1 MKHNLIIECAPASS
15 EDLRRQ
21 WEAVVEGVVEYNA
34 EWFSDNMDKV
44 DGPLPKYEEPR
55 TAGSLA
61 DQRVATAPVIHAR
74 NKATCVEWCA
84 YVAGLIRC
92 KDGEKDCQ
100 VLLVPVFSPKYDKE
114 IPYTYH
120 AVIQR
125 ADGSIE
131 DVTTDL
137 PGYMGMY
144 EAQSDSQEWWANI
157 GHCCEDCALG
167 IDGAASTCEPCAENQ
182 EIQHAHYNEMMQ
194 ERYF

>member
-15 EDLRRQ
+15 EELRKQ

-34 EWFSDNMDKV
+34 EWFSNHMETV

-55 TAGSLA
+55 NAGALA
-61 DQRVATAPVIHAR
+61 DQRVATAPVIHQR

-84 YVAGLIRC
+84 YVAGLIRSR
-92 KDGEKDCQ
+92 DGEAGCE

-120 AVIQR
+120 AVVRR
-125 ADGSIE
+125 ADNSIE
-131 DVTTDL
+131 DVTADL
-137 PGYMGMY
+137 PGYMGKY
-144 EAQSDSQEWWANI
+144 QSQSDSTEWWANV

-167 IDGAASTCEPCAENQ
+167 IDGAASTCEPCAVSQNAREDERRQEAEN
-182 EIQHAHYNEMMQ
+182 
-194 ERYF
+194 RYF